1 MNDRDLYE
9 RIDVV
14 NKDLQD
20 LKTKQAVSEKAQEI
34 INQDTT
40 DKIKNINTNLD
51 IVKKHIQKIFDMLK
65 EISGV
70 KKLVAAIT
78 AIVIVAVPVLTY
90 YNEYLSNKPSPVI
103 QQKEIGDL
111 WNNVDS
117 LNKMLAK
124 MQGELDTKKLG

>member
-1 MNDRDLYE
+1 MDNKELYD

-14 NKDLQD
+14 NRDLQE

-34 INQDTT
+34 INKDTT
-40 DKIKNINTNLD
+40 EKIKEINTNLD
-51 IVKKHIQKIFDMLK
+51 LIKKHIQKIFDMLK

-78 AIVIVAVPVLTY
+78 GIVIVAVPVLTY

-124 MQGELDTKKLG
+124 MQGEIEKN

>member
-1 MNDRDLYE
+1 MMDNKELYE

-14 NKDLQD
+14 NRDLQD

-34 INQDTT
+34 INKDTA
-40 DKIKNINTNLD
+40 DKIKEINTNLD
-51 IVKKHIQKIFDMLK
+51 LIKKHIQKIFDMLK

-70 KKLVAAIT
+70 KKLVVAI
-78 AIVIVAVPVLTY
+78 AGIVIAAVPVLTY

-124 MQGELDTKKLG
+124 MQGEMEKK

>member
-1 MNDRDLYE
+1 MDNKELYD

-14 NKDLQD
+14 NRDLQE

-34 INQDTT
+34 INKDTT
-40 DKIKNINTNLD
+40 EKIKEINTNLD
-51 IVKKHIQKIFDMLK
+51 LIKKHIQKIFDMLK

-70 KKLVAAIT
+70 KKLVIAIT
-78 AIVIVAVPVLTY
+78 GIVIAAVPVLTF

-124 MQGELDTKKLG
+124 MQGEIEKK